1 MDLYT
6 YDGTN
11 TVTKKTTIS
20 KVMTI
25 KIAILKAKCRIKA
38 RSMRQASIWLMVLQY
53 SLEHLRWSVMI
64 IWLRQ
69 TLDTQAR
76 KACPQVPSH

>member
-20 KVMTI
+20 KVMAI
-25 KIAILKAKCRIKA
+25 KIAILKARSRIKA
-38 RSMRQASIWLMVLQY
+38 RSMRQALIWLMVLQY
-53 SLEHLRWSVMI
+53 SLECLRWSVTI

-76 KACPQVPSH
+76 KACPQVLSH

>member
-6 YDGTN
+6 YDRAN
-11 TVTKKTTIS
+11 TLTKKTTVS

-25 KIAILKAKCRIKA
+25 KIATLKARSRIKA
-38 RSMRQASIWLMVLQY
+38 RSMRQALIWLMVLQY
-53 SLEHLRWSVMI
+53 SLERLTI

>member
-20 KVMTI
+20 KVMAI
-25 KIAILKAKCRIKA
+25 KIAILKARSRIKA
-38 RSMRQASIWLMVLQY
+38 RSMRQALIWLMVLQY
-53 SLEHLRWSVMI
+53 SLERLTI

>member
-6 YDGTN
+6 YDRAN
-11 TVTKKTTIS
+11 TVTKKTTVS
-20 KVMTI
+20 KVVTI

-53 SLEHLRWSVMI
+53 SLERLTMVSNDYLV
-64 IWLRQ
+64 
-69 TLDTQAR
+69 
-76 KACPQVPSH
+76 KANAGYPSA

>member
-6 YDGTN
+6 YDLAN
-11 TVTKKTTIS
+11 TVTKKTTVS

-25 KIAILKAKCRIKA
+25 KIATLKARSRIKA

-53 SLEHLRWSVMI
+53 SLERLTMVSNDYLV
-64 IWLRQ
+64 
-69 TLDTQAR
+69 
-76 KACPQVPSH
+76 KANAGYPSA